1 MRLSAWR
8 VALRIARRDALR
20 AKGRSAL
27 VIAMIALPVL
37 GVAGVDVIF
46 RSAQLEPAQRIART
60 MGEADAT
67 VSGQG
72 PGLNVSQAPDPD
84 QGSTSSPAKKGSRPT
99 PEQIRSQATPQD
111 ELITQLLPAGASLVR
126 LGSVEGTA
134 ATTASG
140 LLKVG
145 ALEADLTDP
154 VWRGRINL
162 TGGRAPAAP
171 QELAATD
178 AFLRTAGLRIGD
190 TTTLRGLEGKPF
202 TITASVEY
210 PEQLKESQLVVRPGA
225 LPAPAEQGRPLGS
238 GRLGNANWLVKLPA
252 GAVLDWPKVLELNKY
267 GFTVA
272 SRAVLLDPPPRSEVP
287 YYRDQERSGGRGLT
301 PDVTA
306 LAVVATVAGM
316 ALLEIVLL
324 AGPAFA
330 VGARRSRRQLG
341 LLAAGG
347 GDRSHVRSVVLGGG
361 VVLGLAGA
369 VTGVVLAVLAVAVA
383 RPWLEELAGSRFGS
397 FDLAPLD
404 LAGVA
409 AIGLVTGLLA
419 AVVPA
424 FQASRQDVVSALTG
438 RGSVKPP
445 SRKLALVGLLM
456 LGGGAAVALLGPTV
470 GGQLGRRGALAVL
483 GGSVIAELGMVAC
496 TPMLVGLFGRIGR
509 WLPLSPRLALRDSIR
524 HRGRTAPAVAAVMAA
539 VAGSVAVGIYS
550 ASANLEHRQNYQA
563 SLRSGT
569 VLLDRGHD
577 EGDAAQFPARRDAL
591 ERIMPNLGPRG
602 DVSEARYAT
611 SERNV
616 RGGYVD
622 LQLPMDLRCPLYAG
636 ERSDGPTEAE
646 RERYRNDPRCLRPAG
661 SYQSAFSGPLL
672 AGDPTALGNLTGVRD
687 PAAAAALAQG
697 KVIVFDPAYL
707 RNGKVTFTLV
717 EPMSEE
723 PSAGPPEPAGGMSE
737 PSSGMSETRA
747 APARPAHHD
756 ISVEAVLF
764 EPEVRNA
771 GAFAAPETVKRL
783 GLTVVEAGTVWTP
796 AAVPGSGDEQKV
808 EAALAK
814 LGGDGR
820 FTVER
825 GYRDESSLVTLGLA
839 AFAAIVALGAAGIAT
854 GLAAA
859 DSQQDLGTL
868 AAVGATPG
876 IRRRLSG
883 FQCGV
888 IAAMGAVLGTISGV
902 VPSVALRIIESMPQ
916 YPGDVAKDAVIAVPW
931 PTLALTLLVLPTVA
945 VLLAMLFTRSR
956 PGLVRRSA

>member
-1 MRLSAWR
+1 MRLTAWR

-37 GVAGVDVIF
+37 GVAGIDVVF
-46 RSAQLEPAQRIART
+46 RSAQLEPEQRITRT

-67 VSGQG
+67 VSGRGQG
-72 PGLNVSQAPDPD
+72 IIVSQAPNPD
-84 QGSTSSPAKKGSRPT
+84 DGSMSRPAAKGQQPT
-99 PEQIRSQATPQD
+99 AEQTRSKATMPG
-111 ELITQLLPAGASLVR
+111 ELITQLLPAGARLVP
-126 LGSVEGTA
+126 LGSTEGTT

-140 LLKVG
+140 QLKVG
-145 ALEADLTDP
+145 ALEADLTDSI
-154 VWRGRINL
+154 WHGRINL
-162 TGGRAPAAP
+162 TGGRAPAAA

-178 AFLRTAGLRIGD
+178 EFLRTAGLRIGD

-210 PEQLKESQLVVRPGA
+210 PDQLKESQLLVRPGS
-225 LPAPAEQGRPLGS
+225 LPAPPAEQNHPRGKGS
-238 GRLGNANWLVKLPA
+238 RGGDYWLVKLPA

-267 GFTVA
+267 GFAIA

-287 YYRDQERSGGRGLT
+287 FFADQEQYSGGFT
-301 PDVTA
+301 PNMAA

-383 RPWLEELAGSRFGS
+383 RPWLEDLAGSRFGS

-424 FQASRQDVVSALTG
+424 VQASRQDVVSALTG
-438 RGSVKPP
+438 RGSIKPP
-445 SRKLALVGLLM
+445 NRKLALLGLLM
-456 LGGGAAVALLGPTV
+456 LGGGAAIALLAPTL
-470 GGQLGRRGALAVL
+470 GGQQGKRGALAVL

-496 TPMLVGLFGRIGR
+496 TPMLVGLFGRLGR
-509 WLPLSPRLALRDSIR
+509 WLPLSPRLALRDSVR

-539 VAGSVAVGIYS
+539 VAGSVAVGIYA
-550 ASANLEHRQNYQA
+550 ASQNLEHRQDYQA
-563 SLRSGT
+563 TLRSGA
-569 VLLDRGHD
+569 VLLDLGYG
-577 EGDAAQFPARRDAL
+577 ESDAAQFPARRDAL

-602 DVSEARYAT
+602 EIFEARYAA
-611 SERNV
+611 SS
-616 RGGYVD
+616 RGGPGGYMQ
-622 LQLPMDLRCPLYAG
+622 LQVPADLRCPLYG
-636 ERSDGPTEAE
+636 PERTEEPTEAE
-646 RERYRNDPRCLRPAG
+646 YQRFRNDPRCLHPAG
-661 SYQSAFSGPLL
+661 SYSSAFSGPLL
-672 AGDPTALGNLTGVRD
+672 VGDTTALGNLTGVRD
-687 PAAAAALAQG
+687 PAAAAALAEG
-697 KVIVFDPAYL
+697 KVLVFNPDHL
-707 RNGKVTFTLV
+707 RNGKATFTLTD
-717 EPMSEE
+717 
-723 PSAGPPEPAGGMSE
+723 APPELPDD
-737 PSSGMSETRA
+737 PSMADQGEFANVRAVSTR
-747 APARPAHHD
+747 PKQHD

-764 EPEVRNA
+764 EPELRNA
-771 GAFAAPETVKRL
+771 GAFATPETARRL
-783 GLTVVEAGTVWTP
+783 GLTVAEAGTVWQP
-796 AAVPGSGDEQKV
+796 SAMPSSENEQQT

-825 GYRDESSLVTLGLA
+825 GYQEQDSLIILGLT

-859 DSQQDLGTL
+859 DSQRDLGTL
-868 AAVGATPG
+868 AAVGATSG

-888 IAAMGAVLGTISGV
+888 IAAMGTVLGTISGV
-902 VPSVALRIIESMPQ
+902 VPAIALRIIESTPQ
-916 YPGDVAKDAVIAVPW
+916 YPGDAGRDAVIAVPW
-931 PTLALTLLVLPTVA
+931 PTLGLTLLVLPVVA

-956 PGLVRRSA
+956 PALLRRSV